1 MPRSYFL
8 YAVLVALAASFVA
21 PFLGLGLGGGLLAS
35 WTAFGWWRWA
45 YNLAGSGKFVKM
57 TPEVYR
63 WVLRVGGC
71 GVLLP
76 ERRVQHRVV
85 QGAACSAFGGASLT
99 RHMRRDGLQQS
110 RRWELRDA

>member
-1 MPRSYFL
+1 MPRTYFL

-45 YNLAGSGKFVKM
+45 YNLAGSGKFVKV

-63 WVLRVGGC
+63 CGTAGGVGW
-71 GVLLP
+71 
-76 ERRVQHRVV
+76 
-85 QGAACSAFGGASLT
+85 GAAA
-99 RHMRRDGLQQS
+99 
-110 RRWELRDA
+110 